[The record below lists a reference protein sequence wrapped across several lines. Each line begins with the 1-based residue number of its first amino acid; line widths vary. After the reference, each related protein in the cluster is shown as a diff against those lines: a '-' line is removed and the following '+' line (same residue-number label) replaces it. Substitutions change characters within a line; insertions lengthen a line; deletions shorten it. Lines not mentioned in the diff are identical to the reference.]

1 MCGMIKDD
9 RIYQVLLK
17 YNFDL
22 FRGDKNITEY
32 MREHCNQFYCDI
44 CDAVKGDNSFLG
56 EDFVNLLKDEL
67 GELQDICLIIPEIL
81 ELNDRGLI
89 KATYEKGF
97 QLFERMKPYFYTRYS
112 WRENGGF
119 YYRIRQGDFRIKAGE
134 DSKEKKMQLFHIKTT
149 LRNRVG
155 AYRYSVAGSPCLYLA
170 SDRELAW
177 FECGM
182 PKQFSYCQMLIDEDN
197 DNGLVLVDFS
207 FRPVDVLSSITCWLL
222 NARRQ
227 DKKDVDVYYKFL
239 LRYIMIYPIAAACS
253 VKVKDRNTK
262 FVEEYVF
269 PQLFMQWIRE
279 TDEFDGVRYK
289 SSLNTNLVD
298 GMGAINIAL
307 PVKEYRADGLD
318 RRLAEKITVSDIG
331 YLDVNSDFQ
340 KYNDILEKI
349 KDYINGIQMFMNQVP
364 FYGDYMIELTD
375 VCKCVIK
382 TYNALMEGN
391 YQNSELIFSYL
402 DLLYAHAS
410 LLYANRDFKIQEC
423 INKTEARHR
432 QAIDEEKLK
441 EQFEEFHQ
449 LMNQILHKK
458 NLSMQQTDQIK
469 KQQKRI
475 PQITTRLE
483 QIDKVLNKLYEDNA
497 LGTIPQDRYEQM
509 SQKYSEEYYAL
520 KAELATL
527 QEQLSAYEN
536 AGGRA
541 QKFLKL
547 TERHAAFTDLT
558 PAILNEFISRIEVH
572 ERDQKR
578 ARYAIQHI
586 SIYFNYIGKFENEV
600 TQLAE
605 PTEQE
610 IRQMREEIEE
620 AKKEKS
626 RAYHRQYSR
635 EYRARKLEKQREYD
649 RMKAR
654 EYRAKKKAQAAA
666 AQPTQ

>member
-509 SQKYSEEYYAL
+509 SQKYSEEYYSL
-520 KAELATL
+520 KAELEQL
-527 QEQLSAYEN
+527 REQLSAYEN

-635 EYRARKLEKQREYD
+635 EYRARNLEKQREYD

-654 EYRAKKKAQAAA
+654 EYRARRKAQAAA

>member
-1 MCGMIKDD
+1 MIKDD

-547 TERHAAFTDLT
+547 TERHAAFTELT

-635 EYRARKLEKQREYD
+635 EYRARNLEKQREYD

-654 EYRAKKKAQAAA
+654 EYRARRKAQAAA